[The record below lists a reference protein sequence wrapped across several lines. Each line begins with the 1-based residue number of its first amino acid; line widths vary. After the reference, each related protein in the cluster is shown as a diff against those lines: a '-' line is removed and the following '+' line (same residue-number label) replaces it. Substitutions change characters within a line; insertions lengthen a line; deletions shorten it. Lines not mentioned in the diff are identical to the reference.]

1 MTLEHLHH
9 EIELLTL
16 GAIRTGLNP
25 EAVAHALRQHADQI
39 SSAMPYIKALQDAN
53 ATNNGRDL

>member
-1 MTLEHLHH
+1 MEIDHFHH

-16 GAIRTGLNP
+16 GAIRTGIHP
-25 EAVAHALRQHADQI
+25 EAVAHALRQHAEKI
-39 SSAMPYIKALQDAN
+39 GSAMPYIKALQDAN